1 MYSLETPEELE
12 KGVRYIEQERTY
24 TNEIENLALRCLKK
38 AQERKD
44 LDLEYRV
51 RVALISIHNGIHKPD
66 LVISMFPWLL
76 KMSEE
81 NRDRFD
87 YRQILWYY
95 RWIITIAKQY
105 ASVPKAKLTELLTDF
120 ERRYRDEG
128 AGMKIVHESKFGFYS
143 ESGELELAEK
153 ELELHRS
160 ATFSIFV
167 GCIDCRKLF
176 PKTYLIDRGR
186 YEEVLELLNP
196 VLHQQVTC
204 HLNERYGYH
213 IAMLATMMLGKWD
226 EAEIYAVRSSCE
238 MDLTIGM
245 LYVASSHLIYHGI
258 TGQFSV
264 GRDVFEKQ
272 FPFVLKP
279 VSDLPKLEFLIGA
292 QVYFT
297 RLLRSGRTTI
307 QLSVPEH
314 PELHPENGVYKVDA
328 LLQFIEKEINR
339 IATAFDNRN
348 ENDYYKGFVA
358 DMAHRYDEVEQSQNG
373 TSKG

>member
-12 KGVRYIEQERTY
+12 KAVQYIEREQTY
-24 TNEIENLALRCLKK
+24 TNDIERLALRCLQKT
-38 AQERKD
+38 QERKD

-51 RVALISIHNGIHKPD
+51 RLALISIHNGIHRPD

-81 NRDRFD
+81 NRDRYD

-105 ASVPKAKLTELLTDF
+105 ASISKAKLTGLLTDF
-120 ERRYRDEG
+120 EQRYRDEG

-153 ELELHRS
+153 ELELHRT

-167 GCIDCRKLF
+167 GCRDCRKLF
-176 PKTYLIDRGR
+176 AKTYLIDRGR
-186 YEEVLELLNP
+186 YEDVLELLSP
-196 VLHQQVTC
+196 VLNQQVTC

-213 IAMLATMMLGKWD
+213 IAMLAAMMLGRWK
-226 EAEIYAVRSSCE
+226 EAEFYAIKSSHKI
-238 MDLTIGM
+238 DWTIGM
-245 LYVASSHLIYHGI
+245 LYVVSSHLIYYGI
-258 TGQFSV
+258 TAQFSA

-279 VSDLPKLEFLIGA
+279 VSDLPKLEFLLGA
-292 QVYFT
+292 QVYFN
-297 RLLRSGRTTI
+297 RLQRSGRKTI
-307 QLSVPEH
+307 RLSVPEH
-314 PELHPENGVYKVDA
+314 SELHPEKEVYQVGE
-328 LLQFIEKEINR
+328 LLLFIEKEIDR
-339 IATAFDNRN
+339 IATAFDHRN
-348 ENDYYKGFVA
+348 ENTYYKEFVA
-358 DMAHRYDEVEQSQNG
+358 EMAHRYEQVEQPQN
-373 TSKG
+373 